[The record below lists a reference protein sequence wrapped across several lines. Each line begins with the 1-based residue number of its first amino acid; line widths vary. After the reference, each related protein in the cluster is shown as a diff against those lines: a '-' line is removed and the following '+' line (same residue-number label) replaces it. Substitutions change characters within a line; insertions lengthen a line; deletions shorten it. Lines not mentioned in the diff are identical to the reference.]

1 MATVKENKEGKVPN
15 FLSKMPRFHF
25 SFGSSSSSSKNQQK
39 KETVRD
45 NKEPPSPDVVEKA
58 ATVVLSPNKD
68 LGVEKKSLPNFSS
81 RKSPNFSSRRSSKF
95 SSNSPEIAKL
105 RKNLLNAQ
113 EKHRI
118 ESFSVT
124 TTKIPI
130 LRAKIRDSS
139 NALPTVVV
147 SVKNCSESSNKNK
160 VERIESCAKN
170 VFLENQKKN
179 ASHEINIPQS
189 SNNLFDIRTKTTR
202 AENFFRPIGQPLS
215 ERDISVCPKKFESP
229 FLTKPTSS
237 MNTKD
242 FLAAFMAE
250 KGTCRPIVQR
260 GLVRERAKVF
270 EQKIE
275 EIKETIQPTPRPIS
289 REQHHHQREDGKL
302 FVPRPTSFV
311 PNSRKNF
318 VGLLGPSPSL
328 ISGSGAWSSW
338 SATTPA
344 SSTSIS
350 ANQKSPQNLTQ
361 KPARGAIAQ
370 QRSSAFTKSSIPQ
383 SQSSGSGAW
392 SSWSQ
397 FHIIFFLDS
406 GFKKLDFFP
415 NVWEMT

>member
-1 MATVKENKEGKVPN
+1 MATVKEKKEGKVPN

-25 SFGSSSSSSKNQQK
+25 SFGSSSSSKNQQK
-39 KETVRD
+39 KEVSRD
-45 NKEPPSPDVVEKA
+45 KELPSQDVVVKA
-58 ATVVLSPNKD
+58 ATVPLSPKKD
-68 LGVEKKSLPNFSS
+68 LGVEKKSSPNISS

-139 NALPTVVV
+139 NAVPAAVLL
-147 SVKNCSESSNKNK
+147 SVKNSSEKQNYDSNM
-160 VERIESCAKN
+160 ERNENCAKSI
-170 VFLENQKKN
+170 FLENQTKN
-179 ASHEINIPQS
+179 AIHEVIPQS
-189 SNNLFDIRTKTTR
+189 TSSSSNLFDIRTKSTR
-202 AENFFRPIGQPLS
+202 AENFFRPIGPPS
-215 ERDISVCPKKFESP
+215 ERDVNVCPKKFESP

-275 EIKETIQPTPRPIS
+275 EIKETLQPTPRPVS
-289 REQHHHQREDGKL
+289 RGQDQHHREDGKL

-311 PNSRKNF
+311 PNSRKTF
-318 VGLLGPSPSL
+318 VGPLGPSPSV

-350 ANQKSPQNLTQ
+350 ANQKLNESPRDLSL
-361 KPARGAIAQ
+361 KPVRGATAQ
-370 QRSSAFTKSSIPQ
+370 HRSSAFTKSSMVQ

-392 SSWSQ
+392 SSWSH
-397 FHIIFFLDS
+397 FHLTFTIVV
-406 GFKKLDFFP
+406 K
-415 NVWEMT
+415 N